1 MKVAMIA
8 FAASVLAPGP
18 AEGCSFGKVAK
29 EDVERS
35 VDYDLVRADVIAQV
49 EVIPHPTKRDGS
61 AVLKPLII
69 WRGDIETTYELTE
82 FTSCHRSFG
91 ASEVGQVFA
100 IALYAST
107 GGKYGAMTSAN
118 QKLYQRILESR
129 LSRIEP
135 RQNLQQGS
143 R

>member
-1 MKVAMIA
+1 MKISTIA
-8 FAASVLAPGP
+8 FAAAALASEP
-18 AEGCSFGKVAK
+18 AAGCSFGKVGRT
-29 EDVERS
+29 DIERR

-49 EVIPHPTKRDGS
+49 EVIPHPTKQDGS

-69 WRGDIETTYELTE
+69 WRGDRETSYELTE

-91 ASEVGQVFA
+91 VSEVGQVFA
-100 IALYAST
+100 IALYASKE
-107 GGKYGAMTSAN
+107 GKYGAMLSAN
-118 QKLYQRILESR
+118 QKLYQRMLELR

-135 RQNLQQGS
+135 RQNLQQVN